1 MGIIHLIKD
10 IISGLLL
17 KEIKEELDDHQKEVK
32 DAHNVALGKR
42 FNDYFNFKIYL
53 VQSCWFC

>member
-42 FNDYFNFKIYL
+42 FNDYSISRYIWFNH
-53 VQSCWFC
+53 VEFC

>member
-53 VQSCWFC
+53 VQSC

>member
-32 DAHNVALGKR
+32 DAHNVALGKS

-53 VQSCWFC
+53 VQSC